1 MSHED
6 DTPGSRTRVE
16 EELAGLAAR
25 APEDF
30 AARVLRRVGVPPDRY
45 DTYMR
50 LDAPAGGLYVAWSPE
65 GVTGSAPGSTLSGPR
80 TFEERHHARTGRTA
94 IPTNRALPGLTS
106 ALRTGRTARL
116 PIDWRG
122 LTPSERVIL
131 DAVRGI
137 PRGQLRPLTWVVR
150 EASLPDTDAVP
161 PDTDGVFPDTEG
173 VLLDIDAV
181 RTALAL
187 NPAPLLIPCHRV
199 THDEGGACDLACGP
213 ETGAQLRTAEGV
225 TEEMTWLPRSG
236 LVFLGSDTTRIYCH
250 PTCSHARRIT
260 PPHRVPF
267 PSAGAAR
274 TAGYRPCK
282 SCRPIAA

>member
-1 MSHED
+1 MSHDD
-6 DTPGSRTRVE
+6 DTPGDRTRVE
-16 EELAGLAAR
+16 EELSGLTAR
-25 APEDF
+25 VPEDF

-45 DTYMR
+45 DTYLR
-50 LDAPAGGLYVAWSPE
+50 LEAPAGGLFVAWSPE
-65 GVTGSAPGSTLSGPR
+65 GVTGSAPGSTLSGPQM
-80 TFEERHHARTGRTA
+80 FEERHHARTGRTA
-94 IPTNRALPGLTS
+94 IRTNRAIPGLTL

-122 LTPSERVIL
+122 FTPAERVIL

-137 PRGQLRPLTWVVR
+137 PRGQLRPLAWVAR
-150 EASLPDTDAVP
+150 EASVPDPDTVP
-161 PDTDGVFPDTEG
+161 
-173 VLLDIDAV
+173 A
-181 RTALAL
+181 ALAA

-199 THDEGGACDLACGP
+199 TYDEGGACDLACGSP
-213 ETGAQLRTAEGV
+213 TGAQLRTAEGI
-225 TEEMTWLPRSG
+225 TEEMAWLPRSG
-236 LVFLGSDTTRIYCH
+236 MVFLGSDTTRIYCH

-274 TAGYRPCK
+274 TAGYRACK

>member
-6 DTPGSRTRVE
+6 DTLGGRTRVE

-30 AARVLRRVGVPPDRY
+30 AARVLRRVGVPSDRY
-45 DTYMR
+45 DTY
-50 LDAPAGGLYVAWSPE
+50 LWLEAPAGGLFVAWSPE
-65 GVTGSAPGSTLSGPR
+65 GVTGAAPGSTLSGPR
-80 TFEERHHARTGRTA
+80 MFEERHHARTGRTA

-116 PIDWRG
+116 PIDWREF
-122 LTPSERVIL
+122 TPVERAIL

-150 EASLPDTDAVP
+150 EASLPDT
-161 PDTDGVFPDTEG
+161 
-173 VLLDIDAV
+173 DAV

-213 ETGAQLRTAEGV
+213 ETGARLRTAEGI

-236 LVFLGSDTTRIYCH
+236 LVFLGSDTTRVYCH
-250 PTCSHARRIT
+250 PTCAHARRIT

-267 PSAGAAR
+267 VSADAAR